1 MADDIK
7 HVEGKNTF
15 RSQQQEFVA
24 TDDGDDEEEKYEE
37 QKSSSSLRL
46 ARPRASRLQEALSC
60 PGWIEEDG
68 SFSPTKIV
76 LRVRVDDFVH
86 VIIKVKF
93 YNNRDDIVDYQ
104 SC

>member
-1 MADDIK
+1 MA
-7 HVEGKNTF
+7 
-15 RSQQQEFVA
+15 
-24 TDDGDDEEEKYEE
+24 DDEEEKYEE

-46 ARPRASRLQEALSC
+46 ARLRASRLQEALSC
-60 PGWIEEDG
+60 LGWIEEDG

-93 YNNRDDIVDYQ
+93 YNNHDDIVDYHHADVLL
-104 SC
+104 

>member
-1 MADDIK
+1 MADD
-7 HVEGKNTF
+7 
-15 RSQQQEFVA
+15 
-24 TDDGDDEEEKYEE
+24 DEEKYEE
-37 QKSSSSLRL
+37 QKASSLRL

-60 PGWIEEDG
+60 CLGWIEEDG

-93 YNNRDDIVDYQ
+93 YNNRDDIVDYHHAEVLL
-104 SC
+104 